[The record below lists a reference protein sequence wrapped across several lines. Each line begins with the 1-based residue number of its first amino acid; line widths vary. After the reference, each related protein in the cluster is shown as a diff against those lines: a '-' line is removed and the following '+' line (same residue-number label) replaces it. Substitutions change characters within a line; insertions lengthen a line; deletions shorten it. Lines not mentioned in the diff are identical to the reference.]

1 MFNCVTERFAA
12 ESERNNNSG
21 SLEQML
27 SVTQIK
33 YIRGNKNAA
42 IFTGK

>member
-1 MFNCVTERFAA
+1 MFNYVAERFAA
-12 ESERNNNSG
+12 EKERNSNSG
-21 SLEQML
+21 LLKQIQ